1 MTILNIEADEI
12 LYRAAFAVET
22 KGYKITTNNGSVRD
36 LGSKYT
42 KTKIKKLMLTKDKVL
57 DVDYTLEAY
66 PVVEP
71 VSYCLR
77 ILKNTLQRLS
87 KHGDLRLFL
96 TSSDKSNFRFG
107 VVETEGP
114 KGMGYKAGR
123 PPRPVHYEA
132 AREYLLKSGAEEVFG
147 YEADDALCM
156 YQTEDTIAVHI
167 DKDINMV
174 VGKHLNWVTGEFY
187 DVPEGL
193 GTVTMNDKGKAVGRG
208 LKYFYHQ
215 LLTGDATDNILGIKG
230 IGDKTAYTLLKDCT
244 TEQECL
250 CVILNIY
257 SRKYNPLNEAVFGKM
272 KMPISGRPQYLEV
285 LYEMAD
291 LLWMVRKDKLTG
303 RQYLQER
310 LNEYTTL

>member
-1 MTILNIEADEI
+1 MTTLNIEADEI

-22 KGYKITTNNGSVRD
+22 KGYKITLKSGGSKD

-42 KTKIKKLMLTKDKVL
+42 KTKIKQMMLTKDKTL

-96 TSSDKSNFRFG
+96 TSSDKSNFRFN

-123 PPRPVHYEA
+123 PPRPVYYQEA
-132 AREYLLKSGAEEVFG
+132 RNYLLKQGATEIHG
-147 YEADDALCM
+147 YEADDALAM
-156 YQTEDTIAVHI
+156 FQKEDTIAVHI

-174 VGKHLNWVTGEFY
+174 AGKHLNWVSMEFY
-187 DVPEGL
+187 DVPKGL

-230 IGDKTAYTLLKDCT
+230 IGDKTAFVALEDCT

-250 CVILNIY
+250 ERVMQAYML
-257 SRKYNPLNEAVFGKM
+257 KYGRQDYL
-272 KMPISGRPQYLEV
+272 PI

-310 LNEYTTL
+310 LNVSR

>member
-22 KGYKITTNNGSVRD
+22 KGYKITLKNGGSKD
-36 LGSKYT
+36 LGGKYT
-42 KTKIKKLMLTKDKVL
+42 KTKIKKMMLTKDKTL
-57 DVDYTLEAY
+57 DVDYKLEVY
-66 PVVEP
+66 PIVEP

-77 ILKNTLQRLS
+77 IIKNTLQRLS

-96 TSSDKSNFRFG
+96 TASDKSNFRFG
-107 VVETEGP
+107 IVETEGP

-132 AREYLLKSGAEEVFG
+132 AREYLLKQGAEEIFG

-156 YQTEDTIAVHI
+156 YQTDDTIACHI

-174 VGKHLNWVTGEFY
+174 VGKHLNWVTMEFY

-193 GTVTMNDKGKAVGRG
+193 GTVTINDKGKAVGRG

-230 IGDKTAYTLLKDCT
+230 IGDKTAYTILEGIE

-250 CVILNIY
+250 RGVVNIYATHYGEGYLNI
-257 SRKYNPLNEAVFGKM
+257 L
-272 KMPISGRPQYLEV
+272 L
-285 LYEMAD
+285 EMAD

-310 LNEYTTL
+310 LNEHTTL

>member
-1 MTILNIEADEI
+1 MTTLNIEADEV

-22 KGYKITTNNGSVRD
+22 KGYKITLNGGSVKD

-42 KTKIKKLMLTKDKVL
+42 KTKIKKMMLTKDKVL
-57 DVDYTLEAY
+57 DVDYTLEVY

-77 ILKNTLQRLS
+77 ILKNTLTRLS
-87 KHGDLRLFL
+87 KYGDLRLFL
-96 TSSDKSNFRFG
+96 TSGDKSNFRFKSA
-107 VVETEGP
+107 VTEGP

-123 PPRPVHYEA
+123 PSRPVHYEA
-132 AREYLLKSGAEEVFG
+132 AREYLLNQGAEEVFG
-147 YEADDALCM
+147 YEADDALRM
-156 YQTEDTIAVHI
+156 YQTKDTIACHI

-174 VGKHLNWVTGEFY
+174 VGKHLDWVKMKFY

-193 GTVTMNDKGKAVGRG
+193 GTVTINDKGKAIGRG

-230 IGDKTAYTLLKDCT
+230 IGDKTAYTILEGIE

-250 CVILNIY
+250 RGVVNIY
-257 SRKYNPLNEAVFGKM
+257 ANHYGEG
-272 KMPISGRPQYLEV
+272 YLDI
-285 LYEMAD
+285 LLEMAD
-291 LLWMVRKDKLTG
+291 LLWMCRFTG
-303 RQYLQER
+303 DFGSVYLQEK
-310 LNEYTTL
+310 LNEYTDIR

>member
-1 MTILNIEADEI
+1 MTTLNIEADEI

-22 KGYKITTNNGSVRD
+22 KGYKITLKSGGSKD

-42 KTKIKKLMLTKDKVL
+42 KTKIKKMMLTKDKTL
-57 DVDYTLEAY
+57 DVDYTLEVY

-87 KHGDLRLFL
+87 KHGDLNLFL
-96 TSSDKSNFRFG
+96 TASDKSNFRFG

-123 PPRPVHYEA
+123 PPRPVHYDA
-132 AREYLLKSGAEEVFG
+132 AREYILKQGAREIHG
-147 YEADDALCM
+147 YEADDALAM
-156 YQTEDTIAVHI
+156 FQTDDTIAVHI

-174 VGKHLNWVTGEFY
+174 VGKHLNWVTMEFY

-193 GTVTMNDKGKAVGRG
+193 GTVEYNDKGKLIGRG
-208 LKYFYHQ
+208 LKFFYHQ

-230 IGDKTAYTLLKDCT
+230 IGDKTAFMALEDCT
-244 TEQECL
+244 TEKECL
-250 CVILNIY
+250 ERVMYAYIH
-257 SRKYNPLNEAVFGKM
+257 KY
-272 KMPISGRPQYLEV
+272 GRQEYLDI

-291 LLWMVRKDKLTG
+291 LLWMVRADKLTG
-303 RQYLQER
+303 RQYLKER

>member
-1 MTILNIEADEI
+1 MTVLNIESDEL
-12 LYRAAFAVET
+12 LYRAAFSSENKAYIVI
-22 KGYKITTNNGSVRD
+22 KDDKRKD
-36 LGSKYT
+36 LGYERYCKIQGKKVNVT
-42 KTKIKKLMLTKDKVL
+42 KTWIVKQAKERGQVL
-57 DVDYTLEAY
+57 GVDYELECCIVPK
-66 PVVEP
+66 PVE
-71 VSYCLR
+71 YCLGR
-77 ILKNTLQRLS
+77 LKSFINVIAQ
-87 KHGDLRLFL
+87 HGDVRLFL

-107 VVETEGP
+107 IVETEGP

-132 AREYLLKSGAEEVFG
+132 AREYLLKNGAEEVFG
-147 YEADDALCM
+147 YEADDALC
-156 YQTEDTIAVHI
+156 YEQTEDTIAVHI

-174 VGKHLNWVTGEFY
+174 VGKHLNWVTMEFY

-230 IGDKTAYTLLKDCT
+230 IGDKTAYILLEECT

-250 CVILNIY
+250 KQVMDMY
-257 SRKYNPLNEAVFGKM
+257 SQKYGRDTFL
-272 KMPISGRPQYLEV
+272 PI
-285 LYEMAD
+285 LYEMGD
-291 LLWMVRKDKLTG
+291 LLWMVRADKLTG

-310 LNEYTTL
+310 INECTKI